1 MPLEELNNG
10 VRHGQ
15 NATLS
20 SGTDGYTAQ
29 MEPIR
34 RAALLTPGFGHAS
47 PASSADSIDQQDR
60 RRRRG

>member
-1 MPLEELNNG
+1 
-10 VRHGQ
+10 
-15 NATLS
+15 
-20 SGTDGYTAQ
+20 

-60 RRRRG
+60 RRRRGWRLL